1 MIDEDIEDSTPQELP
16 EEEKEEDVDI
26 EREEEK

>member
-1 MIDEDIEDSTPQELP
+1 MIDEDIEDSTPQERIEEQ
-16 EEEKEEDVDI
+16 EEEDLDM